1 MNAKEK
7 CGLFVNHQEL
17 KIKVFQRPG
26 VRKEYESLEPEFKI
40 LREILSARQNAG
52 LAVGVWK
59 NQAQIRKLWQE
70 EKTFSA
76 KRSRDEAN
84 QKMKSWSRAVER
96 AKGWI
101 VP

>member
-1 MNAKEK
+1 M
-7 CGLFVNHQEL
+7 
-17 KIKVFQRPG
+17 KVTRP
-26 VRKEYESLEPEFKI
+26 KI
-40 LREILSARQNAG
+40 LDTTAMGAAFLAG